1 MCSFKDFEINYNV
14 DNKREHIFLCFVL
27 FKHVGEKLEL
37 TTCEVIDEATVINLN
52 GEAMKNIKDTLLRW
66 GSSSWSHVLTSGK
79 KEGFDD

>member
-1 MCSFKDFEINYNV
+1 M
-14 DNKREHIFLCFVL
+14 
-27 FKHVGEKLEL
+27 GEKLEL